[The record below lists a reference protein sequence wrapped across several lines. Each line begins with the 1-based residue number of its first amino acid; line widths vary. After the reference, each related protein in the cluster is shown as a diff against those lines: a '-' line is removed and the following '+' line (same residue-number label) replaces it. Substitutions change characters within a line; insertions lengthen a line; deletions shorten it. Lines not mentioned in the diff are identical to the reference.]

1 MKKTH
6 WILAALILI
15 LAACSN
21 PVIYV
26 PSDDPLNPDDIRLV
40 GTWEYLN
47 VAFDFTPEGDFL
59 YYRFDT
65 GELLNEGWYSAD
77 PGEGLLY
84 MEDPD
89 AGVSQLYT
97 YLIVYDYPSHG
108 EVTLRLAPES
118 SPGSTVDWVRASSL

>member
-1 MKKTH
+1 MKKIT
-6 WILAALILI
+6 ILIALIVLI
-15 LAACSN
+15 MAGCSN

-40 GTWEYLN
+40 GTWEYGYMS
-47 VAFDFTPEGDFL
+47 FDFTPEGDFL
-59 YYRFDT
+59 YYRSDT

-77 PGEGLLY
+77 PDEGLLY

-89 AGVSQLYT
+89 AGVSQLYI
-97 YLIVYDYPSHG
+97 YLILYDEPEYG

-118 SPGSTVDWVRASSL
+118 LPENTVDWIKVLE